1 MFNGF
6 LPSAK
11 TRFVES
17 IDKTKLELD
26 RIWELDIQAPIKK
39 SKSKIC
45 LWVYYAGHGVTI
57 NSDLFAVTDVQ
68 DLTKRYLPLEDLLE
82 NFATT

>member
-1 MFNGF
+1 MFAGF
-6 LPSAK
+6 LPAQK
-11 TRFVES
+11 TQFVES

-39 SKSKIC
+39 SKSKTC
-45 LWVYYAGHGVTI
+45 LWVFYAGHGVTI
-57 NSDLFAVTDVQ
+57 NSDLFAVTDVA
-68 DLTKRYLPLEDLLE
+68 DLSKRYFPVEDYLE